1 MISYTS
7 FLVGDFEGPATGGS
21 SSAVEAALEGEVP
34 LVALSPLAL
43 TSPLDPL
50 ASAAAAAL
58 SALILAGS
66 AMSPCAAVVA
76 AAESEDMVTVIG
88 TRRKG

>member
-7 FLVGDFEGPATGGS
+7 FLVGDFEGPATGG

-43 TSPLDPL
+43 ASPLDPF
-50 ASAAAAAL
+50 ASAAAAAAL

-76 AAESEDMVTVIG
+76 AAESEDMVTG
-88 TRRKG
+88 GD